1 MRKEEKVT
9 KTLDIMTREQI
20 RTDILSKFRQD
31 GIKPGQMVHRNYW
44 NNTYLKRA
52 LSEERDLFWTVVAD
66 MIDEGLL
73 DGDSA
78 SAKSPFGINLQ
89 LSPQGYEYIY

>member
-1 MRKEEKVT
+1 MHKEEKVT

-52 LSEERDLFWTVVAD
+52 LSEERDLFWSVVAD

-73 DGDSA
+73 EGDSA
-78 SAKSPFGINLQ
+78 SVKSPYGINLQ
-89 LSPQGYEYIY
+89 LSALGYEYI

>member
-52 LSEERDLFWTVVAD
+52 LSEERDLFWSVVAD

-73 DGDSA
+73 EGDSA
-78 SAKSPFGINLQ
+78 SVKSSYGINLQ
-89 LSPQGYEYIY
+89 LSALGYEYI